1 MIRRPPRSTRTDTL
15 FPYTTLF
22 RSGAILMLRDSE
34 EPYPVD
40 LEVTFGDTRLTV
52 EGTFEDPVAFEG
64 AAVRMSLAGPRL
76 AAVLPLLGIPAP
88 PTPPYVIAGPLQ
100 RPGAVWPAA
109 DMAGRIAHTDTTG
122 GDSAKRLG
130 GKE

>member
-64 AAVRMSLAGPRL
+64 AAVRMSLAGPSL
-76 AAVLPLLGIPAP
+76 AEVFPLLGIPAP
-88 PTPPYVIAGPLQ
+88 PTPPYEIAGHLQ
-100 RPGAVWPAA
+100 RHGAVWQLA
-109 DMAGRIAHTDTTG
+109 DMAGRIGNSDIAG
-122 GDSAKRLG
+122 GVAVDHGRDPP
-130 GKE
+130 